1 MSQVI
6 IKNTLL
12 SVFVLLL
19 SFGVVAQEGSESVE
33 EVLDPI
39 LLEKL
44 KNIKTMEQLLEIT
57 KTDSITTGMII
68 KKERT
73 NS

>member
-44 KNIKTMEQLLEIT
+44 KNIKTMEQLL
-57 KTDSITTGMII
+57 
-68 KKERT
+68 
-73 NS
+73 

>member
-44 KNIKTMEQLLEIT
+44 KNI
-57 KTDSITTGMII
+57 
-68 KKERT
+68 
-73 NS
+73 